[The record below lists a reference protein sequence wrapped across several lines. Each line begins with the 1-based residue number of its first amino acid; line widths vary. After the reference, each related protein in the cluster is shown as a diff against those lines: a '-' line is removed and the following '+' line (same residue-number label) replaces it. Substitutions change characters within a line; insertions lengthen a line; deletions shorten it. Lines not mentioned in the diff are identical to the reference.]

1 MKVVFDIETNGLEN
15 PTKIWLI
22 VCKVLSSSDVKG
34 SYDSL
39 QIFRKVSDDEQ
50 EKERFLRF
58 AAGVRLWIGH
68 NCIGYDNPVLSSLLG
83 FEIPLEKCIDTL
95 IISQLID
102 FSRESHSIES
112 YGEEFGLP
120 KIDFED
126 FSKYTPEMEK
136 YCERDV
142 DICERILTL
151 HGKGFLPGSNKHWRR
166 ALSTE
171 QRMANVCRCLGHTG
185 FGFDSVRSR
194 VLLDRVLNTLND
206 LDHKLKEEFPPRLQL
221 IREITPEYTKHG
233 TLHRKDFRW
242 CENGDLSEFN
252 GGPFCRCAWTVFNPD
267 SHKQRID
274 VLRLAAWQP
283 TDRTK
288 THIDVAQASKRRD
301 RDPLVD
307 WEQRLA
313 HLSIYGWK
321 INDTN
326 LNTLPPQAPKSAK
339 TLARRITVESR
350 RRTLTEWLDLVD
362 DYDDRIRGKFLSIGT
377 WTHRMS
383 HQKPNMANIANS
395 HDLNGKEKYLGADM
409 RGLFIAPRKK
419 LLIGVDADGIQ
430 MRILA
435 HYIKDPEFTKS
446 LVEGRKEDETDTHSL
461 NKRVLGSSCKTR
473 DAAKRFVY
481 ALVLGAGIAKLASIL
496 ECSVSQTEEALNRLL
511 SKYQG
516 WLHLK
521 EETAL
526 KDAKAGYFTGL
537 DGRRVRIPGDS
548 LSERKHLAMSG
559 YLQNGEAVI
568 MKMATLNWMDYLN
581 ANGYEGWRLVNLV
594 HDEWQT
600 EVDTRD
606 IWYAREIAEVQCKA
620 LEEVGVELNL
630 ACPLKGTYG
639 KNHDDPKTWTIG
651 TNWKVT
657 H

>member
-1 MKVVFDIETNGLEN
+1 LKVVFDIETNGLEN

-22 VCKVLSSSDVKG
+22 VCRELLNGAPG
-34 SYDSL
+34 SL
-39 QIFRKVSDDEQ
+39 HIFRKVSDDEE

-68 NCIGYDNPVLSSLLG
+68 NCVGYDNPVLASLIG
-83 FEIPLEKCIDTL
+83 FEIPLEKCIDTY

-102 FSRESHSIES
+102 FSREPHSIES
-112 YGEEFGLP
+112 YGQEFGIE
-120 KIDFED
+120 KIPFDD
-126 FSKYTPEMEK
+126 FSKYTEEMEE
-136 YCERDV
+136 YCVRDV
-142 DICERILTL
+142 EIGAGIYRRYERKIPISI
-151 HGKGFLPGSNKHWRR
+151 GNR
-166 ALSTE
+166 ALNTE
-171 QRMANVCRCLGHTG
+171 QRMACVSRGIGHTG
-185 FGFDSVRSR
+185 FGFDSDRSR
-194 VLLDRVLNTLND
+194 ILLDKVNVELSA
-206 LDHKLKEEFPPRLQL
+206 LDQKLMETFPPRLTL

-242 CENGDLSEFN
+242 VEGGDLSGFN
-252 GGPFCRCAWTVFNPD
+252 GGPFCRCSWTDFNPD

-274 VLRLAAWQP
+274 VLRTAGWHP

-288 THIDVAQASKRRD
+288 THIEIERTSRRRD
-301 RDPLVD
+301 RDPSIA
-307 WEQRLA
+307 WEERLR

-326 LNTLPPQAPKSAK
+326 LNTLPSRAPQSAK

-350 RRTLTEWLDLVD
+350 RRTLTEWNSLVSEGD
-362 DYDDRIRGKFLSIGT
+362 GRVHGKFLGIGT

-383 HQKPNMANIANS
+383 HQKPNMANISNS
-395 HDLNGKEKYLGADM
+395 HDLNGKEKYLGAEM
-409 RGLFIAPRKK
+409 RSLFIAPKKK

-461 NKRVLGSSCKTR
+461 NKRVLGDCCKTR
-473 DAAKRFVY
+473 DASKRFVY
-481 ALVLGAGIAKLASIL
+481 ALILGAGLGKLSQIL
-496 ECSVSQTEEALNRLL
+496 EAEVSETQEALDRLL
-511 SKYQG
+511 RRYEG
-516 WLHLK
+516 WSRLK
-521 EETAL
+521 QETAQ
-526 KDAKAGYFTGL
+526 KDAQRGFFSGL
-537 DGRRVRIPGDS
+537 DGRRVRIPGDTV
-548 LSERKHLAMSG
+548 SERKHLALSG

-568 MKMATLNWMDYLN
+568 MKMATLKWMDYLN
-581 ANGYEGWRLVNLV
+581 ANGYTGWRLVNLV

-620 LEEVGVELNL
+620 LKEVGEELNL
-630 ACPLKGTYG
+630 ACPLLGTYG

>member
-1 MKVVFDIETNGLEN
+1 MSQG
-15 PTKIWLI
+15 
-22 VCKVLSSSDVKG
+22 
-34 SYDSL
+34 DSL
-39 QIFRKVSDDEQ
+39 TQTTTHVFRKVSDDKQ

-58 AAGVRLWIGH
+58 AAGVQLWIGH
-68 NCIGYDNPVLSSLLG
+68 NCIGYDNPVLSSLLD
-83 FEIPLEKCIDTL
+83 FEIPLEKCIDTY

-112 YGEEFGLP
+112 YGQEFGIE
-120 KIDFED
+120 KIPFSD
-126 FSKYTPEMEK
+126 FSKYTQEMEA

-151 HGKGFLPGSNKHWRR
+151 HGKGFLPGSDKHWRR
-166 ALSTE
+166 ALITE
-171 QRMANVCRCLGHTG
+171 QRMADVCRRLGHTG

-194 VLLDRVLNTLND
+194 VLLDRVINTLSD

-221 IREITPEYTKHG
+221 IREITPEYTKYG

-242 CENGDLSEFN
+242 VADGNLSEFN
-252 GGPFCRCAWTVFNPD
+252 GGPFCRCAFVEFNAD

-274 VLRLAAWQP
+274 VLRTAGWRP
-283 TDRTK
+283 TDKTK
-288 THIDVAQASKRRD
+288 THIEIERDSKRNGRS
-301 RDPLVD
+301 REVD
-307 WEQRLA
+307 WDKRLA
-313 HLSIYGWK
+313 QLATYGWK

-326 LNTLPPQAPKSAK
+326 LNTLPPRAPASAK

-350 RRTLTEWLDLVD
+350 RRTLTEWSGLIANG
-362 DYDDRIRGKFLSIGT
+362 RIHGRFQSIGT

-409 RGLFIAPRKK
+409 RGLFIAPPKK

-461 NKRVLGSSCKTR
+461 NKKVLGDCCKTR
-473 DAAKRFVY
+473 EASKRFVY
-481 ALVLGAGIAKLASIL
+481 ALILGAGLNKLATIL
-496 ECSVSQTEEALNRLL
+496 DASLQDTQEALDRLL
-511 SKYQG
+511 RRYEG
-516 WLHLK
+516 WSRLK
-521 EETAL
+521 QQTAE
-526 KDAKAGYFTGL
+526 KDARRGYFSGL
-537 DGRRVRIPGDS
+537 DGRHVRIPGDS
-548 LSERKHLAMSG
+548 ISERKHLALSG
-559 YLQNGEAVI
+559 YLQNGESVI
-568 MKMATLNWMDYLN
+568 MKMATLKWMDYLTRNKNFSN
-581 ANGYEGWRLVNLV
+581 ANGEPRWRLVNLV

-620 LEEVGVELNL
+620 LEDVGIELEL
-630 ACPLKGTYG
+630 LCPLKGTYG